1 MIHYSCIYCF
11 IQAVGGRIVCK
22 IKTKLKRSH
31 MILTGLQESNLVR
44 KCLNLVT
51 SDPLC
56 ITRSQYILFVIVKIW
71 ITGALTGL
79 SPYLFFFF
87 EQTSL

>member
-1 MIHYSCIYCF
+1 
-11 IQAVGGRIVCK
+11 
-22 IKTKLKRSH
+22 

-87 EQTSL
+87 

>member
-11 IQAVGGRIVCK
+11 IQAVGGRIE
-22 IKTKLKRSH
+22 KLKRSH

-51 SDPLC
+51 SNPLC

-79 SPYLFFFF
+79 SPYLFF
-87 EQTSL
+87 